1 MIKHKRDAV
10 TLGDVK
16 NIHFN
21 TMKRPSKDDSKAQG
35 RNDDSDGCHRK
46 IEDEGER
53 MSTGRREAGYSYL
66 EGVRRV

>member
-21 TMKRPSKDDSKAQG
+21 TMKRPSKDDSKAQ
-35 RNDDSDGCHRK
+35 DVTTTQMDV
-46 IEDEGER
+46 IEK
-53 MSTGRREAGYSYL
+53 
-66 EGVRRV
+66 